1 MFNKP
6 GIKVEKAVSP
16 VQILFN
22 AQNQMSVGI
31 KLGKTSNAAQD
42 IDGRKIVK
50 AGTPLNGDL
59 KARTTAF
66 VKAVDTTGRV
76 NFRAIGLTDLAV
88 NGDEEE
94 GEYAT
99 KTDLAKISAQLN
111 ELTQRIGNLVGELGG
126 SAS

>member
-1 MFNKP
+1 MMNNYNAIMSDTNANFIFVNSMKEAKSYMMRPGQTLWMMDNYKP
-6 GIKVEKAVSP
+6 A
-16 VQILFN
+16 
-22 AQNQMSVGI
+22 MY
-31 KLGKTSNAAQD
+31 
-42 IDGRKIVK
+42 
-50 AGTPLNGDL
+50 
-59 KARTTAF
+59 

-76 NFRAIGLTDLAV
+76 NFRAIGLTDLDV
-88 NGDEEE
+88 NSDEDE